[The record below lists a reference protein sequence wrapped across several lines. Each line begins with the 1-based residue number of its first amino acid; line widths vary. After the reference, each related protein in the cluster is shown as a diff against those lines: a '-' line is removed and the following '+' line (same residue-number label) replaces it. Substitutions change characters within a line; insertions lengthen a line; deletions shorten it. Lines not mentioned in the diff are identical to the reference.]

1 MPEEV
6 NRKLIDQMS
15 NTLFVPT
22 KFDLENLKS
31 EDITLDKKIFI
42 TGNTISDIVK
52 NYLPLI
58 KKK

>member
-1 MPEEV
+1 MPEEI

-31 EDITLDKKIFI
+31 EDII
-42 TGNTISDIVK
+42 TR
-52 NYLPLI
+52 
-58 KKK
+58 